1 MTSSAPAI
9 CGTRLGLTKLTAST
23 RGTPAAARRSHSS
36 ARTAGASVVVLVLEP
51 VAGPDVAD
59 RHPHGAA
66 RAYCGA
72 ELHATGSRDAL
83 ISAHPALVGYAKW
96 RTARH
101 RSRTP
106 SAPATSCARRS
117 SPASLPPGARLRAE
131 PLAERLQTSRTPV
144 REALILLAREGLVD
158 IEPRRGAV
166 VRQFDAADLADLYD
180 VRALIEPYAARR
192 AATRIGAAGVARL
205 AELCDRA
212 DARGAAD
219 DAAVEDQVALNEE
232 FHRIIVAAAESP
244 RLEAALRAVAGI
256 PRAFRAAFWHDDAQR
271 EQSLFCHRQIV
282 HALEHRQPRLAEA
295 ACGCT
300 SSGRSSSSRR

>member
-1 MTSSAPAI
+1 MAH
-9 CGTRLGLTKLTAST
+9 RE
-23 RGTPAAARRSHSS
+23 
-36 ARTAGASVVVLVLEP
+36 ASVTNTVRARDELREAIL
-51 VAGPDVAD
+51 AG
-59 RHPHGAA
+59 
-66 RAYCGA
+66 
-72 ELHATGSRDAL
+72 
-83 ISAHPALVGYAKW
+83 
-96 RTARH
+96 
-101 RSRTP
+101 
-106 SAPATSCARRS
+106 
-117 SPASLPPGARLRAE
+117 SLPPGARLRAE

-192 AATRIGAAGVARL
+192 AATRIATREL
-205 AELCDRA
+205 AQLADLCDRA
-212 DARGAAD
+212 GARGAAD
-219 DAAVEDQVALNEE
+219 DAAVDDQVALNED
-232 FHRIIVAAAESP
+232 FHRIVVAAAESP

-295 ACGCT
+295 VMRMHIVGAIEFVT
-300 SSGRSSSSRR
+300 EVIHDNAE